1 MQIAYLTYLL
11 IYPIVLIMLI
21 QSNIVAANYLM
32 TYTVGIFLK
41 LTSFHHVM
49 YDNRNLMKRLKQVK
63 ESKDPPLD
71 FASHFE
77 ISHATYEIAK

>member
-1 MQIAYLTYLL
+1 MMQIAYLTYLL
-11 IYPIVLIMLI
+11 IYPIVLIILI

-49 YDNRNLMKRLKQVK
+49 YDNRNLMKRLK
-63 ESKDPPLD
+63 
-71 FASHFE
+71 
-77 ISHATYEIAK
+77 